1 MSGTLNVLNESTF
14 GGMITG
20 NIIGNAA
27 TVTNGVYTSGDQTI
41 DGVKTFSSTISGNTA
56 TVTNGVYTSGDQT
69 IGGVKT
75 FSRTILGN
83 AATVTNGVYTSG
95 DQTIDG
101 VKTFSST
108 ILGNAATVT
117 NGVYTS
123 GDQTIGGVKTFS
135 STILGNAATVT
146 NGVYTSG
153 DQTIDGVKTFS
164 STILGN
170 AATVTGG
177 VYTSGN
183 QTIDGVKTFSS
194 TILGNAATVTGG
206 VYTSGNQTIDGVKTF
221 SSTITGSITGNA
233 ATVTGGVYT
242 SGDQT
247 INGVKTFSSE
257 VKITGGSPT
266 LYFKDTNERSG
277 MIHMNSNRMYFLSG
291 GVNSDTWGQVNGQWP
306 LYLQTNTNEA
316 FFGGNINTPGEV
328 AGNILRVNM
337 PDSKYWQLQDYN
349 DENLGF
355 YQNGTLKGYIE
366 DDGGQ
371 LVNRMNFTGQHRCFI
386 KDIPFSNTDY
396 EGRIICADQN
406 IYISMSNTIKKGN
419 QAITQN
425 ESLPYVSLSN
435 KINDKSC
442 FGVISSGEDPNERI
456 DRYGAFSTPYEKE
469 KGDTRVYINSVGE
482 GAIWVSNK
490 NGTLESGDYITTC
503 DLSGYGTKQD
513 DDILHNYTVAKI
525 TMDCD
530 FSPRYVPIPSI
541 LKDASGE
548 NILDAYDQLQW
559 TDASGDYEYEYNI
572 RYINREAQ
580 IITYEEYDS
589 SYDSIVAYVG
599 CTYHCG

>member
-1 MSGTLNVLNESTF
+1 MSLINLKGTSRLADVTCQHIDLSGNLDVSNNASVGGTFGVMGTTSFIGNVGMSGTLNVLNESTF

-41 DGVKTFSSTISGNTA
+41 GGVKTFSSTILGNAA

-75 FSRTILGN
+75 FS
-83 AATVTNGVYTSG
+83 
-95 DQTIDG
+95 
-101 VKTFSST
+101 ST
-108 ILGNAATVT
+108 ISGNAATVT

-153 DQTIDGVKTFS
+153 DQTIDGVKTF
-164 STILGN
+164 T
-170 AATVTGG
+170 
-177 VYTSGN
+177 
-183 QTIDGVKTFSS
+183 S

-247 INGVKTFSSE
+247 INGVKTFSSD

-355 YQNGTLKGYIE
+355 FQNGTLKGFIE

-435 KINDKSC
+435 KTKDKSC
-442 FGVISSGEDPNERI
+442 FGVISFSEDPNERI

-530 FSPRYVPIPSI
+530 FSPHYVPIPSI

-548 NILDAYDQLQW
+548 NILDAYNQLQW
-559 TDASGDYEYEYNI
+559 TDASGEYEYEYNI

>member
-1 MSGTLNVLNESTF
+1 MSLINLKGTSRLADVTCQHIDLSGNLDVSNNASVGGTFGVMGTTSFIGNVGMSGTLNVLNESTF

-41 DGVKTFSSTISGNTA
+41 DGVKTFSSTILGNTA

-75 FSRTILGN
+75 FSR
-83 AATVTNGVYTSG
+83 
-95 DQTIDG
+95 
-101 VKTFSST
+101 
-108 ILGNAATVT
+108 
-117 NGVYTS
+117 
-123 GDQTIGGVKTFS
+123 
-135 STILGNAATVT
+135 
-146 NGVYTSG
+146 
-153 DQTIDGVKTFS
+153 
-164 STILGN
+164 
-170 AATVTGG
+170 
-177 VYTSGN
+177 
-183 QTIDGVKTFSS
+183 

-247 INGVKTFSSE
+247 IGGVKTFSSD

-316 FFGGNINTPGEV
+316 VFGGNINTPGEV

-366 DDGGQ
+366 DDGDQ

-435 KINDKSC
+435 KTKDKSC
-442 FGVISSGEDPNERI
+442 FGVISFSEDPNERI

>member
-1 MSGTLNVLNESTF
+1 MSLINLKGTSRLADVTCQHIDLSGNLDVSNNASVGGTFGVMGTTSFIGNVGMSGTLNVLNESTF

-41 DGVKTFSSTISGNTA
+41 GGVKTFSSTISGSISGNA
-56 TVTNGVYTSGDQT
+56 GTVTNGVYTAGTQT
-69 IGGVKT
+69 IGGTKT
-75 FSRTILGN
+75 FSSTIIGNVTGNVTGSVTGN
-83 AATVTNGVYTSG
+83 AATVTNGVY
-95 DQTIDG
+95 I
-101 VKTFSST
+101 
-108 ILGNAATVT
+108 
-117 NGVYTS
+117 S
-123 GDQTIGGVKTFS
+123 GDQTIG
-135 STILGNAATVT
+135 
-146 NGVYTSG
+146 
-153 DQTIDGVKTFS
+153 
-164 STILGN
+164 
-170 AATVTGG
+170 
-177 VYTSGN
+177 
-183 QTIDGVKTFSS
+183 
-194 TILGNAATVTGG
+194 
-206 VYTSGNQTIDGVKTF
+206 GVKTF

-247 INGVKTFSSE
+247 IGGVKTFSSD

-316 FFGGNINTPGEV
+316 VFGGNINTPGEV

-435 KINDKSC
+435 KTKDKSC

-482 GAIWVSNK
+482 GALWVSNK

-572 RYINREAQ
+572 RYINPQSQ

>member
-1 MSGTLNVLNESTF
+1 MSLINLKGTSRLADVTCQHIDLSGNLDVSNNASVGGTFGVMGTTSFIGNVGMSGTLNVLNESTF

-20 NIIGNAA
+20 NII
-27 TVTNGVYTSGDQTI
+27 
-41 DGVKTFSSTISGNTA
+41 
-56 TVTNGVYTSGDQT
+56 
-69 IGGVKT
+69 
-75 FSRTILGN
+75 
-83 AATVTNGVYTSG
+83 
-95 DQTIDG
+95 
-101 VKTFSST
+101 
-108 ILGNAATVT
+108 GNAATVT

-153 DQTIDGVKTFS
+153 DQTIGGVKTFS
-164 STILGN
+164 STISGSISGNAGTVTNGVYTAGTQTIGGTKTFSSTIIGNVTGNVTGSVTGN
-170 AATVTGG
+170 AATVTNG
-177 VYTSGN
+177 VYISGD
-183 QTIDGVKTFSS
+183 QTIG
-194 TILGNAATVTGG
+194 
-206 VYTSGNQTIDGVKTF
+206 GVKTF

-247 INGVKTFSSE
+247 IGGVKTFSSD

-366 DDGGQ
+366 DDGDQ

-530 FSPRYVPIPSI
+530 FNPRYVPIPSI

>member
-41 DGVKTFSSTISGNTA
+41 G
-56 TVTNGVYTSGDQT
+56 
-69 IGGVKT
+69 
-75 FSRTILGN
+75 
-83 AATVTNGVYTSG
+83 
-95 DQTIDG
+95 
-101 VKTFSST
+101 
-108 ILGNAATVT
+108 
-117 NGVYTS
+117 
-123 GDQTIGGVKTFS
+123 
-135 STILGNAATVT
+135 
-146 NGVYTSG
+146 
-153 DQTIDGVKTFS
+153 
-164 STILGN
+164 
-170 AATVTGG
+170 
-177 VYTSGN
+177 
-183 QTIDGVKTFSS
+183 
-194 TILGNAATVTGG
+194 
-206 VYTSGNQTIDGVKTF
+206 GVKTF

-247 INGVKTFSSE
+247 IGGVKTFSSD

-316 FFGGNINTPGEV
+316 VFGGNINTPGEV

>member
-1 MSGTLNVLNESTF
+1 MSLINLKGTSRLADVTCQHIDLSGNLDVSNNASVGGTFGVMGTTSFIGNVGMSGTLNVLNESTF

-20 NIIGNAA
+20 NII
-27 TVTNGVYTSGDQTI
+27 
-41 DGVKTFSSTISGNTA
+41 
-56 TVTNGVYTSGDQT
+56 
-69 IGGVKT
+69 
-75 FSRTILGN
+75 
-83 AATVTNGVYTSG
+83 
-95 DQTIDG
+95 
-101 VKTFSST
+101 
-108 ILGNAATVT
+108 GNAATVT

-153 DQTIDGVKTFS
+153 DQTIGGVKTFS
-164 STILGN
+164 STISGSISGNAGTVTNGVYTAGTQTIGGTKTFSSTIIGNVTGNVTGSVTGN
-170 AATVTGG
+170 AATVTNG
-177 VYTSGN
+177 VYISGD
-183 QTIDGVKTFSS
+183 QTIG
-194 TILGNAATVTGG
+194 
-206 VYTSGNQTIDGVKTF
+206 GVKTF

-247 INGVKTFSSE
+247 IGGVKTFSSD

-366 DDGGQ
+366 DDGDQ